1 MTLKLALMYEKGIFV
16 KILQNRITNQEFRSL
31 NLSHSHF

>member
-16 KILQNRITNQEFRSL
+16 KILQKYIANQEFLSL
-31 NLSHSHF
+31 NLSNSHF